1 MSEQYSAAGGG
12 HGNGVA
18 SNGVAGVNVTARPS
32 RVAGHPDLGLVR
44 DEMTRLEAKLRD
56 MSDVPYPPL
65 AEVLT
70 HLVSAGGKRLRP
82 AVSLLVCKIY
92 PCETERALSL
102 AAGLEMLH
110 TATLVH
116 DDLID
121 QAVLRRGIPTLNT
134 VWTPVATILAG
145 DYMFGRAARYVAET
159 ENPRV
164 ISLFAET
171 LKTIVGG
178 ELQQLYN
185 RPVGLPSRDAYFER
199 IYGKTAAL
207 FTTSAEAAGELGYA
221 PADMVARLHDYGYNL
236 GMAFQILDDILD
248 FTGSQAQVGKPVGGD
263 LREGIVTLPVML
275 YAEQQPDSPYLR
287 AYFDASVGQERLA
300 AVDALVAAVRESPA
314 IEAAR
319 SVAVEFVERGNVA
332 LAALPDAPARRVLE
346 DIGAYTVA
354 RHE

>member
-1 MSEQYSAAGGG
+1 MS
-12 HGNGVA
+12 VA
-18 SNGVAGVNVTARPS
+18 SGAVRAGR
-32 RVAGHPDLGLVR
+32 HPDLGIIR
-44 DEMTRLEAKLRD
+44 DEMARLETKLRD

-65 AEVLT
+65 ADVLT

-82 AVSLLVCKIY
+82 AVALLVSKVYACD
-92 PCETERALSL
+92 TERALSL

-121 QAVLRRGIPTLNT
+121 QAVLRRGMPTLNT

-164 ISLFAET
+164 ITLFAEA

-185 RPVGLPSRDAYFER
+185 RPVGLPTQDAYFQR

-207 FTTSAEAAGELGYA
+207 FTTAAEAAGELGAA
-221 PADMVARLHDYGYNL
+221 PPQIVAQLHDYGYNL
-236 GMAFQILDDILD
+236 GMAFQIIDDILD
-248 FTGSQAQVGKPVGGD
+248 FTGAQAEVGKPVGGD

-275 YAEQQPDSPYLR
+275 YAQDEPDSPFLR
-287 AYFDASVGQERLA
+287 RYFAAGVGADRRE
-300 AVDALVAAVRESPA
+300 AVDALVAAVRQSPA
-314 IEAAR
+314 VEAAR
-319 SVAVEFVERGNVA
+319 SVAADFVARANTA
-332 LAALPDAPARRVLE
+332 LAALPDVPARRVLE
-346 DIGAYTVA
+346 DIGAYTVV

>member
-1 MSEQYSAAGGG
+1 MMGGG
-12 HGNGVA
+12 HNNGVTA
-18 SNGVAGVNVTARPS
+18 NDGGGVNISSAPT
-32 RVAGHPDLGLVR
+32 RVVGHPDLGLVR
-44 DEMTRLEAKLRD
+44 DEMTRLEAKLRN
-56 MSDVPYPPL
+56 MSDVPYQPL

-92 PCETERALSL
+92 PCDTERALSL

-159 ENPRV
+159 DNPRV

-185 RPVGLPSRDAYFER
+185 RPVGLPSREAYLER

-207 FTTSAEAAGELGYA
+207 FTTAAEAAGELGGA
-221 PADMVARLHDYGYNL
+221 SPDIVARLHDYGYNL
-236 GMAFQILDDILD
+236 GMAFQIIDDILD

-275 YAEQQPDSPYLR
+275 YAEAEPESPFLR
-287 AYFDASVGQERLA
+287 RYFDAAPGADRLA

-319 SVAVEFVERGNVA
+319 SVAAEFVERANAA
-332 LAALPDAPARRVLE
+332 LASLPDVPARRVLE

>member
-1 MSEQYSAAGGG
+1 MSDSYSAGDG
-12 HGNGVA
+12 HNNGTA
-18 SNGVAGVNVTARPS
+18 SNGAAGVNIAPRPT
-32 RVAGHPDLGLVR
+32 RAGRHPDLGIIR

-56 MSDVPYPPL
+56 MSDVPYAPL
-65 AEVLT
+65 ADVLT
-70 HLVSAGGKRLRP
+70 HLVGAGGKRLRP
-82 AVSLLVCKIY
+82 AVALLVSKIY
-92 PCETERALSL
+92 ACDTERALSL

-164 ISLFAET
+164 ITLFADA

-185 RPVGLPSRDAYFER
+185 RPVGLPTQEAYFQR

-207 FTTSAEAAGELGYA
+207 FTTAAEAAGELGGA
-221 PADMVARLHDYGYNL
+221 PAESVARLRDYGYNL
-236 GMAFQILDDILD
+236 GMAFQIIDDILD
-248 FTGSQAQVGKPVGGD
+248 FTGAQAEVGKPVGGD

-275 YAEQQPDSPYLR
+275 YAQAQPDSPFLSR
-287 AYFDASVGQERLA
+287 YFAVGPGAERRE
-300 AVDALVAAVRESPA
+300 AVDALVAAVRQAPA

-319 SVAVEFVERGNVA
+319 SVAADFVTRANAA
-332 LAALPDAPARRVLE
+332 LSPLPDAPARRVLE
-346 DIGAYTVA
+346 DIGAYTVV

>member
-1 MSEQYSAAGGG
+1 MSDQHMGMGDGHRNGG
-12 HGNGVA
+12 A
-18 SNGVAGVNVTARPS
+18 SNGAVNVAPVS
-32 RVAGHPDLGLVR
+32 RRVVGHPDLGLVR
-44 DEMTRLEAKLRD
+44 DEMTRLEVKLRD
-56 MSDVPYPPL
+56 MSDVPTQPL

-82 AVSLLVCKIY
+82 AVSLLVSKIY
-92 PCETERALSL
+92 PCDTERALSL

-134 VWTPVATILAG
+134 FWTPVATILAG

-185 RPVGLPSRDAYFER
+185 RPVGLPSREAYLER

-207 FTTSAEAAGELGYA
+207 FTTAAEAAGELGGA
-221 PADMVARLHDYGYNL
+221 PSDIVVRLRDYGYNL
-236 GMAFQILDDILD
+236 GMAFQIIDDILD

-275 YAEQQPDSPYLR
+275 YAEAEPDSPFLLRYL
-287 AYFDASVGQERLA
+287 AAAPGADRLA

-319 SVAVEFVERGNVA
+319 SVAVDFVERANAA
-332 LAALPDAPARRVLE
+332 LAALPDVPSRRVLE
-346 DIGAYTVA
+346 DIGWYTVA